1 MPQAI
6 LPLFPDDVTPIN
18 NIFSYAKRERM
29 ACYFQGTFPVF
40 THHEDDLK
48 SFQIFVSQLYINGN
62 CKQSEIV
69 RAFGVSSI
77 SVKRWVK
84 KYREGGIES
93 FFAKPKKRK
102 PRVLTPEVI
111 AKAQELLDDGWPR
124 SRIGK
129 ELGLKHD
136 TLYQAVR
143 SGRLVERKKKRRR
156 IKQKPAKRY
165 RQSGRHGHGGH
176 PCN

>member
-18 NIFSYAKRERM
+18 NIFSFAKREGTVY
-29 ACYFQGTFPVF
+29 YFQGTLPVY
-40 THHEDDLK
+40 THPEDDLK
-48 SFQIFVSQLYINGN
+48 SFKIFVSQLYINGA

-84 KYREGGIES
+84 KYREGGIEA
-93 FFAKPKKRK
+93 FFARPKKRK
-102 PRVLTPEVI
+102 PRVMTPEVI
-111 AKAQELLDDGWPR
+111 SKVQEYLDEGRKRSWIAKEMN
-124 SRIGK
+124 
-129 ELGLKHD
+129 LKPD

-143 SGRLVERKKKRRR
+143 SGRLKENKKK
-156 IKQKPAKRY
+156 I
-165 RQSGRHGHGGH
+165 
-176 PCN
+176 